1 MRIILRNCLFL
12 TGVILAITPALGAG
26 EALKAGFASVEITPT
41 VSKDAKPVW
50 LAGYGPGRQATGIHD
65 PLFARAVFLQHGERR
80 VALVSV
86 DLVGLQLPA
95 VQEVRKRL
103 PGYLH
108 ITVAS
113 THSHEGPD
121 VIGIWGRTPFHRGV
135 DDNYL
140 EKVIGGIVEAVNTA
154 EKSAQAVTVQFGEA
168 HDETLVGDSRLPK
181 AKDDKLAILKF
192 TSTATGKPA
201 GLLVAWSCHPEAM
214 GSKNT
219 LVTADFPA
227 ATVSTLE
234 KHYDCPVAYFST
246 AVGGLMGPPD
256 ERIYSDKKVELK
268 EGDWEYT
275 RILGK
280 EVAQLAIKATD
291 NAKEISLT
299 PFSAQSQTIYV
310 PIDNR
315 LYRLARVVGVLKR
328 AGYTW
333 KNDFHLKGDPA
344 RSDPK
349 ADMAVE
355 TEVGCLRLGELH
367 VPLIP
372 GEIYPELVYGK
383 FQDPVEPNVDY
394 PDAPLEKP
402 VTSLLSSPKWILL
415 GLANDEIG
423 YLIPK
428 RQWDQDPPYAYGRA
442 SSQYGEINAC
452 SCDAGPIVMAALAE
466 CIEKLDAAKSK

>member
-1 MRIILRNCLFL
+1 MRMTVQKLFL
-12 TGVILAITPALGAG
+12 ILGVILSIAPSIGAD
-26 EALKAGFASVEITPT
+26 EPLQTGFASADITPT
-41 VSKDAKPVW
+41 VAKDAKPVW
-50 LAGYGPGRQATGIHD
+50 LAGYGPGRQATGVHD
-65 PLFARAVFLQHGERR
+65 PLFARAVFLKHGDQKI
-80 VALVSV
+80 ALVSV

-103 PGYLH
+103 PGFLH

-121 VIGIWGRTPFHRGV
+121 VIGIWGRTPFNRGV
-135 DDNYL
+135 DDDYL
-140 EKVIGGIVEAVNTA
+140 EKVISGIVAAVSAA
-154 EKSAQAVTVQFGEA
+154 EESAEPVTVRYGEA

-181 AKDDKLAILKF
+181 AKDDKLAVLKF
-192 TSTATGKPA
+192 TSVATGKPA
-201 GLLVAWSCHPEAM
+201 VLLVAWSCHPEAM

-234 KHYDCPVAYFST
+234 KHYSCPVAYFST

-268 EGDWEYT
+268 EGDWEYA
-275 RILGK
+275 RLLGE
-280 EVAQLAIKATD
+280 EVAKLAIKAID
-291 NAKEISLT
+291 DAKETKLT
-299 PFSAQSQTIYV
+299 PFAAQSQTIYI

-315 LYRLARVVGVLKR
+315 LYRLARILGVLKR
-328 AGYTW
+328 GGFTW
-333 KNDFHLKGDPA
+333 KNDFHIKGDPA

-367 VPLIP
+367 LPLIP

-402 VTSLLSSPKWILL
+402 VASLLPGPKWILL
-415 GLANDEIG
+415 GLANDELG

-428 RQWDQDPPYAYGRA
+428 RQWDQDPPYAYSRA

-452 SCDAGPIVMAALAE
+452 SCDAGPFVLAALAE
-466 CIEKLDAAKSK
+466 CIEMLENTSKK